1 MFCNAHTHLTN
12 EEKLSEKASLLCIN
26 AMTAEEFAEAVN
38 RAVPGKVFVSL
49 GIHPW
54 YMEKLS
60 LKQMEKILEE
70 RKDAVAAIGETGLD
84 YFTKELKAS
93 AEVQRE
99 IFEAQIELAEKYGKP
114 LIIHCRK
121 SMQDIFSYAEKL
133 SRMKAV
139 VFHAFPGSLNE
150 AEFLMKKS
158 GNVFF
163 SFGAE
168 LLKERKKS
176 IECIK
181 ALPEKNILLEN
192 DASNEDIEKIYEK
205 AALERNISK
214 ESLCRICSENFKH
227 IFCSAEINS

>member
-1 MFCNAHTHLTN
+1 MFCNAHTHLN
-12 EEKLSEKASLLCIN
+12 KEEKLSIKDSLLCIN
-26 AMTAEEFAEAVN
+26 AMSPEEFSAAVSI
-38 RAVPGKVFVSL
+38 AVPGKVFVSL

-54 YMEKLS
+54 YIDKLS
-60 LKQMEKILEE
+60 LKQMEKILETG
-70 RKDAVAAIGETGLD
+70 KDTVAAIGETGLD

-114 LIIHCRK
+114 LVIHCRK

-133 SRMKAV
+133 SRLKAV
-139 VFHAFPGSLNE
+139 VFHAFPGSLKE

-158 GNVFF
+158 GNAFF

-205 AALERNISK
+205 AALERSIPK
-214 ESLCRICSENFKH
+214 ESLCRICLENFKG
-227 IFCSAEINS
+227 IFCSAENLS

>member
-26 AMTAEEFAEAVN
+26 AMTAEEFAAAAQHSES
-38 RAVPGKVFVSL
+38 GKVFVSL

-60 LKQMEKILEE
+60 LKQMRDIL
-70 RKDAVAAIGETGLD
+70 KDWNDSVAAIGETGLD
-84 YFTKELKAS
+84 YYTEELKAS
-93 AEVQRE
+93 ADVQRE

-133 SRMKAV
+133 SRVKAV

-168 LLKERKKS
+168 LFKGRKKS

-181 ALPEKNILLEN
+181 ALPAENILLEN

-214 ESLCRICSENFKH
+214 ERLCRICSENFKH
-227 IFCSAEINS
+227 IFCSTEINS

>member
-1 MFCNAHTHLTN
+1 MFCNAHTHLN
-12 EEKLSEKASLLCIN
+12 KEEKLCIKDSLLCIN
-26 AMTAEEFAEAVN
+26 TMSPEEFSVAVSI
-38 RAVPGKVFVSL
+38 AAPGKVFISL

-54 YMEKLS
+54 YIEKLS
-60 LKQMEKILEE
+60 LKQMEKILEDG
-70 RKDAVAAIGETGLD
+70 KDTVAAIGETGLD

-99 IFEAQIELAEKYGKP
+99 NFEAQIELAEKYGKP

-121 SMQDIFSYAEKL
+121 SMQEIFSYAEKL
-133 SRMKAV
+133 SHLKAV
-139 VFHAFPGSLNE
+139 IFHAFPGSLKE

-181 ALPEKNILLEN
+181 ALPAENILLEN
-192 DASNEDIEKIYEK
+192 DASNENIERIYEK
-205 AALERNISK
+205 AALERSFSK
-214 ESLCRICSENFKH
+214 ESLNTICSENFKR
-227 IFCSAEINS
+227 IFCCK